1 MKRMDFA
8 RLRVAQREAA
18 LKEVKSNLLLE
29 KIAHAENIQV
39 SDEELDKE
47 IETLAQQMNQTTEA
61 VRQRLAEDG
70 AMERIRDRMRSEKAL
85 ELLYS
90 KSA

>member
-1 MKRMDFA
+1 
-8 RLRVAQREAA
+8 
-18 LKEVKSNLLLE
+18 VKSNLLLE